1 MADRPFSTDPGR
13 PVSGRQIDSNP
24 NEDPY
29 WQAGYRLGGYDQRI
43 ADLQEI
49 RTRLTGA
56 DNGPDPVEVERRQQ
70 LLDQLQ
76 ADLVETENARVVS
89 LQNLDAYPDELE
101 AERTRQLDNAD
112 ATQDRSALSSEVIG
126 AWRGYASPGTGVAN
140 TPGRAGGV
148 VRSPRIPDSTHRA
161 HQAQAQ
167 AATFRPQP

>member
-1 MADRPFSTDPGR
+1 MTDRPFRTDPGE

-76 ADLVETENARVVS
+76 ADLLETENARAAY
-89 LQNLDAYPDELE
+89 LQNLDAYLDELE

-126 AWRGYASPGTGVAN
+126 AWRGYASPGTEVAN
-140 TPGRAGGV
+140 TPVRAGGV
-148 VRSPRIPDSTHRA
+148 VRSPRTPDSTHRA
-161 HQAQAQ
+161 HQAQAP
-167 AATFRPQP
+167 AATLRPHP